1 MTGLLSEPKK
11 IELLNHEDEYV
22 RAWTIQLLCEDR
34 MPSDKALKTFKKM
47 AKEDQSA
54 VVRLYLASASQRIQF
69 NDRWPILEEL
79 VKHKQDVKDHNL
91 PNMLWY
97 ALEPMVPDHSEK
109 ALTLAVTGQIPLL
122 QELVPRRMAAK
133 KPPKNQAQILH
144 GKSTFKKLHLAL
156 M

>member
-1 MTGLLSEPKK
+1 
-11 IELLNHEDEYV
+11 
-22 RAWTIQLLCEDR
+22 
-34 MPSDKALKTFKKM
+34 M

-109 ALTLAVTGQIPLL
+109 ALNLAVTGQIPLL

-133 KPPKNQAQILH
+133 KTAK
-144 GKSTFKKLHLAL
+144 KSGPDPAWQKHIQKIAPGFNEKAWEKAE
-156 M
+156 